1 MQFETLNG
9 RSIPAIS
16 AAQMREVDR
25 VALEDLGPNLYQ
37 MMENAGRNLAEE
49 VAERLDGRDGPVL
62 ALAGS
67 GGNGGGVICAARHLA
82 NHGLDVRL
90 GLAGAEERL
99 GEVPRAQ
106 LGVMRAAGAV
116 EVPSTEIEQQR
127 PSLILDG
134 LIGYSLRGP
143 PRDPIA
149 AIIAWIN
156 AQTATV
162 MALDVP
168 SGLDATRG
176 SPPGAC
182 VRADVTMTLA
192 LPKTGLAHPNVGE
205 LVLADLGIPAAVF
218 ARAGISYRS
227 PFAGAYRLRLRA
239 AAAPI

>member
-1 MQFETLNG
+1 MEFVTLDG

-25 VALEDLGPNLYQ
+25 IAVEELGPNLYQ

-49 VAERLDGRDGPVL
+49 ALARLDGNDGPVL

-90 GLAGAEERL
+90 ALAGAEERL

-106 LGVMRAAGAV
+106 LGVMRAAGAA
-116 EVPSTEIEQQR
+116 EIPSTEIDRER

-149 AIIAWIN
+149 TIIAWIN
-156 AQTATV
+156 AQTAMV
-162 MALDVP
+162 IALDLP
-168 SGLDATRG
+168 SGLDATHG

-182 VRADVTMTLA
+182 VQADVTVTLA

-218 ARAGISYRS
+218 DRAGIAYRS
-227 PFAGAYRLRLRA
+227 PFAGSYRLRLRA
-239 AAAPI
+239 AVTPT

>member
-1 MQFETLNG
+1 MQFVTLDG

-25 VALEDLGPNLYQ
+25 IAVEELGPNLFQ

-49 VAERLDGRDGPVL
+49 AVERLASTDGPVL

-90 GLAGAEERL
+90 GLATAEERL

-106 LGVMRAAGAV
+106 LGVMRAAGAA
-116 EVPSTEIEQQR
+116 EILIAEIDQQR

-143 PRDPIA
+143 PRDSIA

-162 MALDVP
+162 ISLDLP
-168 SGLDATRG
+168 SGLDAAAR
-176 SPPGAC
+176 P
-182 VRADVTMTLA
+182 
-192 LPKTGLAHPNVGE
+192 
-205 LVLADLGIPAAVF
+205 LG
-218 ARAGISYRS
+218 R
-227 PFAGAYRLRLRA
+227 
-239 AAAPI
+239 